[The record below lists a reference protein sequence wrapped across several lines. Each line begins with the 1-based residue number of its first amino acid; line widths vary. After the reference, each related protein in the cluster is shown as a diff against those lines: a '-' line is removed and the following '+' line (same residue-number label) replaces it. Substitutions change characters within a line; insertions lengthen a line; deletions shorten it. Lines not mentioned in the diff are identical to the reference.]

1 MAKANKEAE
10 AVAVVIGV
18 GSAMLAVIVG
28 LVSGMIG
35 YSIGF
40 DEGRAYPTDKTM
52 RVYDF
57 YDYEAVMQCVQDG
70 FVEFEDGS
78 FGSYDPELGPNCMTD
93 NLNK

>member
-1 MAKANKEAE
+1 
-10 AVAVVIGV
+10 
-18 GSAMLAVIVG
+18 
-28 LVSGMIG
+28 
-35 YSIGF
+35 
-40 DEGRAYPTDKTM
+40 M